1 VYLPKKTG
9 SETVAALGNYAF
21 STSSNLKFYVA
32 DGTGTSSNLTK
43 YTGTT
48 GWSTYAKTTNT
59 FFYCPKTVTAAKIAT
74 LYLPYDV
81 KIPTD
86 AKAYYCSSKETG
98 KIKLTELTNVIPAN
112 TPVIVTSSG
121 AADFNFQSNGE
132 TTDAPTGMNG
142 VLKGT
147 TTDMTSNVANNY
159 LTLGPK
165 TDSNPAEYGFYT
177 FTGTTIA
184 ANTCYIEKSAATAKS
199 FTLSFDDGTTAIDAA
214 TATAEPVM
222 KVYYDLQGRRVL
234 TPTKG
239 LYIVNGKKIVI
250 NQ

>member
-1 VYLPKKTG
+1 M
-9 SETVAALGNYAF
+9 
-21 STSSNLKFYVA
+21 
-32 DGTGTSSNLTK
+32 
-43 YTGTT
+43 
-48 GWSTYAKTTNT
+48 
-59 FFYCPKTVTAAKIAT
+59 TAAKIAT

-98 KIKLTELTNVIPAN
+98 KIKLTELTNVIPAK

-132 TTDAPTGMNG
+132 ITATPTGMNG

-159 LTLGPK
+159 LTLGMK
-165 TDSNPAEYGFYT
+165 SGTDASPVYGFYT
-177 FTGTTIA
+177 FTGDKIA
-184 ANTCYIEKSAATAKS
+184 ANTCYMDKPTSTGSAKG
-199 FTLSFDDGTTAIDAA
+199 FTLSFDGGTTGIDAITDQ
-214 TATAEPVM
+214 TAADVNGAM
-222 KVYYDLQGRRVL
+222 KVYYDLQGRRVQN
-234 TPTKG
+234 PTKG
-239 LYIVNGKKIVI
+239 IYIVNGKKIVI